1 MDNKIL
7 IYRRRNHG
15 FWNVQNVL
23 NFTKRKYGGHL
34 GHFTFSTAV
43 GTLSV
48 FVGTSSI
55 AFGTMGSSMV
65 IFGMFGTVGT
75 FGTPVAFDTLK
86 IGSVFSTLS
95 IITACTVVQ
104 AVV

>member
-1 MDNKIL
+1 
-7 IYRRRNHG
+7 
-15 FWNVQNVL
+15 
-23 NFTKRKYGGHL
+23 
-34 GHFTFSTAV
+34 
-43 GTLSV
+43 
-48 FVGTSSI
+48 
-55 AFGTMGSSMV
+55 MV